1 MHLKPFLS
9 ALLTL
14 LCIIVFSSGPVQ
26 GTDVSGSIQKKYQ
39 SIQSLK
45 TDFVQELTNA
55 SSGEQEVHHGT
66 IYYLKPGLVRWEEEK
81 PGQELLIVTK
91 RVVWDY
97 FPEEGVAYKYDLKEK
112 FESKTML
119 RFITGDVDLA
129 EDYSLVDQGMDQGWK
144 KIKLIPKNPEPSLV
158 LAYIW
163 VDEQQNLLRQ
173 ILLVDFFGNG
183 NQLTF
188 SDLQLDISLD
198 ESLFRFRPPEG
209 VIVRDNTSPD
219 GS

>member
-1 MHLKPFLS
+1 MRVTPYLAVLS
-9 ALLTL
+9 YL
-14 LCIIVFSSGPVQ
+14 LCTIAFFPGPVQ
-26 GTDVSGSIQKKYQ
+26 GAEVSEMIQKRYQ
-39 SIQSLK
+39 NIQSLQ

-66 IYYLKPGLVRWEEEK
+66 IYYRKPVFIRWEEK
-81 PGQELLIVTK
+81 RPGQELLIVNK
-91 RVVWDY
+91 QVVWDY
-97 FPEEGVAYKYDLKEK
+97 FPEEGVAYKYDLEEK

-129 EDYSLVDQGMDQGWK
+129 EDYSLVEQGMDQGWK

-163 VDEQQNLLRQ
+163 VDEQENLLRQ

-188 SDLQLDISLD
+188 SDLQLNISLD
-198 ESLFRFRPPEG
+198 ESLFRFQPPEG
-209 VIVRDNTSPD
+209 VIVRDSTNPE
-219 GS
+219 GR

>member
-1 MHLKPFLS
+1 MHVKSFLS
-9 ALLTL
+9 GLLIL
-14 LCIIVFSSGPVQ
+14 FVLSLSPVQ
-26 GTDVSGSIQKKYQ
+26 GAEVGGMIQKRYQ

-55 SSGEQEVHHGT
+55 SSGEKELHYGT
-66 IYYLKPGLVRWEEEK
+66 IHYLQPGFIRWEEKK
-81 PGQELLIVTK
+81 PGKELLIVDQQ
-91 RVVWDY
+91 VVWDY
-97 FPEEGVAYKYDLKEK
+97 FPEEGVAYKYGLEEK

-129 EDYSLVDQGMDQGWK
+129 KDYSLIDQGKDQGWK
-144 KIKLIPKNPEPSLV
+144 KIKLIPKKPEPSLV

-163 VDEQQNLLRQ
+163 VDEQENLLRQ

-188 SDLQLDISLD
+188 SDFLLNISLAK
-198 ESLFRFRPPEG
+198 SLFRFRPPEG
-209 VIVRDNTSPD
+209 VMVRDNTNPE
-219 GS
+219 GN